1 MAMAILYDDA
11 SGIFSA
17 SDDPDS
23 LDAPV
28 AEPPQRQMRLP
39 LIMSKLRAPE
49 PQTDPQQRLLG
60 HLDRSV
66 SDYAGTLIIG
76 RAGSG
81 KTTLAASFCSRVE
94 SSLWYSV
101 DAGDADWSVFSEY
114 FRQLM
119 LKDLISPTD
128 TSARTPLELVS
139 CVTAAL
145 DLNSRYWPEI
155 MVMDEA
161 HHLFDSGWFTE
172 FFDLLMLSL
181 PPPAH
186 VLLLSR
192 SKPPGPLWRLRSKQI
207 LNVIDER
214 ALSLSL
220 AETEDLFERSGLSR
234 REAIEAHRASYG
246 HPGKITRIIGSFPSS
261 VIQR

>member
-1 MAMAILYDDA
+1 MAMALLYDDA
-11 SGIFSA
+11 SRIFSA

-23 LDAPV
+23 PDAPV

-39 LIMSKLRAPE
+39 LIMSKLRAPAASTA
-49 PQTDPQQRLLG
+49 PSQRLLG

-94 SSLWYSV
+94 NALWYSV

-119 LKDLISPTD
+119 LKDLISPRD
-128 TSARTPLELVS
+128 TSTRTPLELIS
-139 CVTAAL
+139 YVTAAL
-145 DLNSRYWPEI
+145 EFDSASWPEV
-155 MVMDEA
+155 MVMDGA
-161 HHLFDSGWFTE
+161 HHLFDSGWFAE
-172 FFDLLMLSL
+172 FFDLLILSL

-186 VLLLSR
+186 VILLSR

-234 REAIEAHRASYG
+234 CEAIEAHRASYG
-246 HPGKITRIIGSFPSS
+246 QPGKISRIIGSFPPS
-261 VIQR
+261 VIKR